1 MLPNRIRIDKQT
13 SEHLKMIEGRTGVT
27 PNILCRI
34 AFIKSL
40 AGGTDFSKSNINLD
54 GLDFN
59 LATLFGDSSRLYNA
73 LLENK
78 YRITDPKHAEM
89 ILAMHI
95 QDGIKSMRGIK
106 TLTDLC

>member
-13 SEHLKMIEGRTGVT
+13 SEQLKMIKGRTGVT

-40 AGGTDFSKSNINLD
+40 AGGADYSESEIILD

-59 LATLFGDSSRLYNA
+59 LATLFGDCGSLYNA
-73 LLENK
+73 LLDNK

-89 ILAMHI
+89 ILAVHI
-95 QDGIKSMRGIK
+95 QDGIKSMRGFK
-106 TLTDLC
+106 TITDMC